1 MKPRNKAEREVV
13 QLSHSLKVRKSDMEW
28 IERRHQDGY
37 TEYFAIYERKRDWQ
51 VIRMFMYRSWSKKRE
66 KLHEP
71 LRYWIRKDGVS
82 VVESKNRQCLGNYYI
97 DSWSID
103 SELAIRSVGG
113 NRDVR
118 LICADHVRI
127 NSLLPELKRMGFHA
141 NNICVKNFMPFHLV
155 TGLLKNNRLET
166 FFKLHQ
172 TWLTWKFYYHDVLT
186 ENLWQSI
193 RVALRHGYTFNNKQE
208 INDWCDMIEDLE
220 YLGLD
225 TRNPHYICPADLQEA
240 HQHWIDRAAVKREIE
255 RMNRIRK
262 EIEAYEPTFYENRH
276 MFFDMV
282 LTDGE
287 IVIKVIPTA
296 IGIMEEGK
304 AMHHCVGGY
313 YNKPYSLILSATI
326 NGKRIETIEVD
337 LNTYELIQSRGL
349 QNKPTEYHDR
359 IVALVEKNLQ
369 LIRRLNT
376 KKRTKKLKKAS

>member
-37 TEYFAIYERKRDWQ
+37 TEYFAIYERKKDWQ
-51 VIRMFMYRSWSKKRE
+51 VIRMFMYRSWPKKRE

-97 DSWSID
+97 DSWCID

-172 TWLTWKFYYHDVLT
+172 TWLTWKFYYHDDLT

-193 RVALRHGYTFNNKQE
+193 RVALRHGYTFNDKQE

-225 TRNPHYICPADLQEA
+225 TRNPHYICPADLRKA
-240 HQHWIDRAAVKREIE
+240 HQHWNEKARMKRILEQYRE
-255 RMNRIRK
+255 GAL
-262 EIEAYEPTFYENRH
+262 AYEPTFHETRKQ
-276 MFFDMV
+276 FFDMV

-287 IVIKVIPTA
+287 ISIKVIPTA
-296 IGIMEEGK
+296 MDIVIEGVK
-304 AMHHCVGGY
+304 MHHCVSGY
-313 YNKPYSLILSATI
+313 YNRKNSLILSATI
-326 NGKRIETIEVD
+326 NGKRVETIEVS
-337 LNTYELIQSRGL
+337 LKTYELIQSRGL
-349 QNKPTEYHDR
+349 QNDETKYHDR